1 MQTHT
6 FSSFEKG
13 FKLSGIIYLHR
24 ISDYKMGGIS
34 RRNFSMFRKLCGDQN
49 LKNVLIV
56 TNMWS
61 EVSPAV
67 GEARE
72 LELMTDDLLFKPAY
86 DKGARFERHNNTVE
100 CAHSIIRRI
109 IKNHPETL
117 RIQQELVEEKKD
129 IVDVEAFAVLDK
141 DMEKI
146 RTKHKEEL
154 QALQYQL
161 DLALRNKDTET
172 QDELRAVR
180 TEMIDRLAAM
190 NKKHEALSKEYREE
204 KRRADAKIQEL
215 VVLLN
220 DERQRATEAQRRFE
234 ELDADRRKEN
244 QQMLHTLRLMQDRM
258 EQQAVQARMEREHQ
272 LELERRELMRLR
284 EENERMRYSR
294 YPLSGGERWLYEVP
308 GNDSDDT
315 IAENLKSTTKRKK
328 KGFMKKLFRY

>member
-1 MQTHT
+1 
-6 FSSFEKG
+6 
-13 FKLSGIIYLHR
+13 
-24 ISDYKMGGIS
+24 MGGIS

-72 LELMTDDLLFKPAY
+72 LELMTDHLLFKPAY
-86 DKGARFERHNNTVE
+86 DKGARFERHTNTAE
-100 CAHSIIRRI
+100 SAHNIIRRI
-109 IKNHPETL
+109 IKNHPEAL
-117 RIQQELVEEKKD
+117 RIQQEIVEERKD
-129 IVDVEAFAVLDK
+129 IVDVEAFGVLDK
-141 DMEKI
+141 DMEKV
-146 RTKHKEEL
+146 RMKHKEEL

-161 DLALRNKDTET
+161 DIALRHKDTET

-190 NKKHEALSKEYREE
+190 NKKHEALSREYREE

-220 DERQRATEAQRRFE
+220 DERQRASEAQRRFE

-258 EQQAVQARMEREHQ
+258 EQQTMQVRDHQ
-272 LELERRELMRLR
+272 HDMERRELMRLR
-284 EENERMRYSR
+284 EENDRMRYSR
-294 YPLSGGERWLYEVP
+294 YPFASSDRWLYEVQ
-308 GNDSDDT
+308 GNDSDDK
-315 IAENLKSTTKRKK
+315 IAEKSPNKRKK